1 MVIAIE
7 SYVSH
12 NLSVLIR
19 SCIIANSIVRGIF
32 RLCFTAKGPFTIRGS
47 TQALEKKTIP
57 LYIKTLFQSF
67 FVWL

>member
-12 NLSVLIR
+12 NLSILIR

-47 TQALEKKTIP
+47 TQALEKNYPSI
-57 LYIKTLFQSF
+57 Y
-67 FVWL
+67 